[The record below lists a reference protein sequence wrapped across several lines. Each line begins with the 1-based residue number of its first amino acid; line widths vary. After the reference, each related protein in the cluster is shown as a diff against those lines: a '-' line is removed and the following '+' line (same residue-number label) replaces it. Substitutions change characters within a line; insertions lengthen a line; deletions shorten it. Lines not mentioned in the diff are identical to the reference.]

1 MVFWEKVG
9 EALQVGLAEALVS
22 GVVTVGL
29 SAASASLL
37 VIQRCSSIPSG
48 EASFTRLRVAAS
60 ILDVSSSGVS
70 RRQRLPDQFHRA
82 NVLSSDIQSGDDAG
96 ETHVAMVRA
105 GGGGGGDRLRSGSG
119 RSRVRFCLTVT
130 ELVGAH
136 CALM

>member
-29 SAASASLL
+29 SPDYVSLL
-37 VIQRCSSIPSG
+37 AIQRCSSIPSG

-70 RRQRLPDQFHRA
+70 QRQRLSDQFHRA
-82 NVLSSDIQSGDDAG
+82 DVLSSDVQSGDDAG

-105 GGGGGGDRLRSGSG
+105 GGVGGGDRLMSGCG
-119 RSRVRFCLTVT
+119 RSTVWLCLTVT
-130 ELVGAH
+130 ELVGAN